1 MHVNFPPPHRSNG
14 PRKGQTIMAEE
25 SNIAA
30 ARSQLMDD
38 FNKIAADTEALL
50 RAMASVPG
58 EKASALRA
66 SVEANLAAARQ
77 HVRDLQGAAYERTAA
92 AARATDEYV
101 HENPWPLIGAAAA
114 VGFLIGFLVRGEAEN

>member
-1 MHVNFPPPHRSNG
+1 MTETSNF
-14 PRKGQTIMAEE
+14 
-25 SNIAA
+25 AA
-30 ARSQLMDD
+30 ARSQLVDD
-38 FNKIAADTEALL
+38 FNRIAADTEALL

-77 HVRDLQGAAYERTAA
+77 RMRELPAAAYERTTA

-114 VGFLIGFLVRGEAEN
+114 IGFLIGFLVRGDSDS

>member
-1 MHVNFPPPHRSNG
+1 
-14 PRKGQTIMAEE
+14 MAEQ
-25 SNIAA
+25 SNFAA
-30 ARSQLMDD
+30 ARSQLVDD
-38 FNKIAADTEALL
+38 FNKVAADVDALL
-50 RAMASVPG
+50 RAMAGVPG

-77 HVRDLQGAAYERTAA
+77 RVRELPGVAYERGAA

-114 VGFLIGFLVRGEAEN
+114 VGFIIGLLVRGDSES

>member
-1 MHVNFPPPHRSNG
+1 
-14 PRKGQTIMAEE
+14 MAQHDL
-25 SNIAA
+25 SS
-30 ARSQLMDD
+30 ARTQLMDD
-38 FNKIAADTEALL
+38 FNKIAGDTESLL

-77 HVRDLQGAAYERTAA
+77 RVREIQGAAYESTAA

-114 VGFLIGFLVRGEAEN
+114 IGFILGLVARRD

>member
-1 MHVNFPPPHRSNG
+1 MADMSNV
-14 PRKGQTIMAEE
+14 T
-25 SNIAA
+25 A
-30 ARSQLMDD
+30 ARGQLLDD
-38 FNKIAADTEALL
+38 FNKIAADAEALL
-50 RAMASVPG
+50 RAVANVPG

-77 HVRDLQGAAYERTAA
+77 HLRELQGAAYERTAA

-114 VGFLIGFLVRGEAEN
+114 VGFVIGFLVRGDSGD